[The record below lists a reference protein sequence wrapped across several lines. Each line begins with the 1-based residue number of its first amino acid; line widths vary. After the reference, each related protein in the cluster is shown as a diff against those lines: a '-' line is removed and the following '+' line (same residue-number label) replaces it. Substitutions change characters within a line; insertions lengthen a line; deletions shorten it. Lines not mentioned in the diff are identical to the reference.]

1 MQQTRQIDNA
11 LRLVPFSSEL
21 VSSNLFF
28 NKKSAKL
35 DSNRIEICKTSISRE
50 VRQGEEP

>member
-1 MQQTRQIDNA
+1 MHCV
-11 LRLVPFSSEL
+11 LFPFVLEL

-35 DSNRIEICKTSISRE
+35 DSNQIEICKTSISRE

>member
-1 MQQTRQIDNA
+1 MKQTRQIDNA
-11 LRLVPFSSEL
+11 RSLVPFSIEL